1 MRSVRSVCASLDVSG
16 SVVIKFAVVTAG
28 SEVYEI
34 SRESGAALLLNVSDG
49 WGRSEHLDSELF

>member
-16 SVVIKFAVVTAG
+16 SEVIKIAVVTAG

-34 SRESGAALLLNVSDG
+34 SRESGAALLLNVS
-49 WGRSEHLDSELF
+49 EA